1 MPLDLPFEGRTADA
15 RLQILDFE
23 TLEFIRELL
32 EESKEGQEPIYLR
45 PLVYHLSINMSLTLN
60 YGTRL
65 LTKDSPLFK
74 EIFEVEKAI
83 SGFRST
89 SENLQDFFPI
99 LRYLKNPFRKVS
111 SFARDIGDRRKAF
124 NYKLL
129 DDLAHRISQNT
140 DKPCI
145 QGNVMRQ

>member
-1 MPLDLPFEGRTADA
+1 
-15 RLQILDFE
+15 
-23 TLEFIRELL
+23 
-32 EESKEGQEPIYLR
+32 
-45 PLVYHLSINMSLTLN
+45 MSLTLN

-99 LRYLKNPFRKVS
+99 LRYLKNPFKKAS
-111 SFARDIGDRRKAF
+111 SYARDIGDRRKAF

-129 DDLAHRISQNT
+129 DELQARVSQNT
-140 DKPCI
+140 DTPSI
-145 QGNVMRQ
+145 QSNVMRG